1 MEPTAFAVQLMY
13 KGHKS
18 SMKSILF
25 VCLANICRS
34 PAAEGIFRHLISQDP
49 SLQQIHVE
57 SCGLGDWY
65 VGHLP
70 DERMRS
76 AAKDRG
82 IILMSRA
89 QCFHPRFFQHF
100 DYILGVDNEVTNILY
115 KYAKEPT
122 EKSKIHLVTAFST
135 TFKNE
140 EIPDPF
146 HQGDAAFEL
155 VLDMLEDSCLGLI
168 QHIKTQPAP

>member
-1 MEPTAFAVQLMY
+1 MELMDSVARPMY
-13 KGHKS
+13 KGLNR
-18 SMKSILF
+18 SMKSVLF

-34 PAAEGIFRHLISQDP
+34 PAAEGVFRQMIAQDP
-49 SLQQIHVE
+49 ALQDIHVE

-70 DERMRS
+70 DERMRA
-76 AAKDRG
+76 AAKERG

-89 QCFHPRFFQHF
+89 QSFQPHFFQHF
-100 DYILGVDNEVTNILY
+100 DYILGVDYEVTHILH

-122 EKSKIHLVTAFST
+122 EKAKIHLITAFSA

-155 VLDMLEDSCLGLI
+155 VLDMIEDSCQGLI
-168 QHIKTQPAP
+168 EHLKSIE